1 MLAYWH
7 DDFCHKN
14 DAAYVVICEAEERVV
29 AVATANDDNE
39 ADGGIGGVVVQLSSC
54 QYTRER

>member
-1 MLAYWH
+1 MATEFFYLVYWH

-39 ADGGIGGVVVQLSSC
+39 TDGGIGGGVW
-54 QYTRER
+54 

>member
-1 MLAYWH
+1 VYWH

-29 AVATANDDNE
+29 AVATANDDND
-39 ADGGIGGVVVQLSSC
+39 ADGGIGGGVW
-54 QYTRER
+54 